1 MKLGLIEKI
10 ITEYRASKKETILI
24 WVIMLAVSVSIGLS
38 CIMLNS
44 QQIERSLMKNIDIK
58 LEADGGHIFDCK
70 YSGELPTRKR
80 LLSDA
85 RGPQLFCSF
94 YRELVEFGK
103 HEGIVDY
110 GYSLGTD
117 QAVLTKNNE
126 ELSNTNTMYRMLGI
140 SSPNYQT
147 NEQIELIEGRF
158 LTEDEIR
165 NRAYK
170 IVVDEAITI
179 NGEKIK
185 VGDRLTVS
193 IIGYTVYYTNLPS
206 VYKYYSKEIEVLGI
220 YRYKTAFDMSF
231 GKKDAFL
238 NNHCI
243 LIPEGVME
251 EAILDQE
258 LLDYNAVFINNIWYR
273 LENFDYYYD
282 CNYDFYKMISSNSAK
297 VFTVVGAEGNAGSIG
312 AKKENPSELKVSQND
327 YGVTMR
333 SVDKTSNFYFIIFA
347 VGTVTSVVL
356 MAVMMTFIL
365 NKKIR
370 EINIYYSL
378 GEDKRG
384 VIRRYAGYYCAVGL
398 TASVIGYVMAYGLS
412 QILFAQLVRSSA
424 NVQAELV
431 QLANI
436 KNGMVVNE
444 LELLGMKG
452 SELLLS
458 ATLSIAG
465 VIVIVFLTVCMSL
478 MYILHGQIRDKING
492 GF

>member
-1 MKLGLIEKI
+1 MKLGLREKI
-10 ITEYRASKKETILI
+10 ITEYKASKKETLLI

-38 CIMLNS
+38 SIMLNS
-44 QQIERSLMKNIDIK
+44 QQIERSLMKNIEIR

-117 QAVLTKNNE
+117 QAVLTKNDE
-126 ELSNTNTMYRMLGI
+126 ELTDKNTMFRMLGVT
-140 SSPNYQT
+140 SPNYQT
-147 NEQIELIEGRF
+147 NEQIELIVGRF

-165 NRAYK
+165 NNSHK
-170 IVVDEAITI
+170 IVVDEALTVD
-179 NGEKIK
+179 GEKIS
-185 VGDRLTVS
+185 VGDKIYVNIASTPRYSGGEV
-193 IIGYTVYYTNLPS
+193 I
-206 VYKYYSKEIEVLGI
+206 VYKYYTAEAEVVGI
-220 YRYKTAFDMSF
+220 YKHNKVFDYSF
-231 GKKDAFL
+231 GRQDAFL

-243 LIPEGVME
+243 LIPEGAME

-258 LLDYNAVFINNIWYR
+258 LLDYNAVFINNIWFK

-297 VFTVVGAEGNAGSIG
+297 VFTITGGGRNILLIKHEE
-312 AKKENPSELKVSQND
+312 ENPSELKVSQND

-378 GEDKRG
+378 GQDKRG
-384 VIRRYAGYYCAVGL
+384 VIRRYAGYYCVVGAI
-398 TASVIGYVMAYGLS
+398 ASVTGYAMAYGLS
-412 QILFAQLVRSSA
+412 QLLFGQLVRSSA
-424 NVQAELV
+424 NVQAELA
-431 QLANI
+431 QLSNI
-436 KNGMVVNE
+436 KTGMVINE
-444 LELLGMKG
+444 LELLSMKS

-458 ATLSIAG
+458 GCISIIG
-465 VIVIVFLTVCMSL
+465 VIIIVFLTVYISL
-478 MYILHGQIRDKING
+478 MYILHGQMRDKING

>member
-258 LLDYNAVFINNIWYR
+258 LLDYNAVF
-273 LENFDYYYD
+273 
-282 CNYDFYKMISSNSAK
+282 M
-297 VFTVVGAEGNAGSIG
+297 VGAEGNAGSIG